1 MTPHFPPF
9 KSIYSQV
16 YGKMRSEIVM
26 VVFFYFLDWTSES
39 RENLIIVRRWRGV
52 MAMLITVALFTSDQR
67 SQSLAMME
75 QISLSLLSIF
85 IMMMVIDHCIYM
97 KPMIPLQYPLSP
109 PIIHKSGKW
118 STILEKRYTL
128 RKKVSLTPKKVK
140 LRAPKKVLF
149 RNNQGM
155 YILQKNRSNLVNLGL
170 GSLISDLQTAIGG
183 HHPVLYFTTQITEK
197 YSTAMC

>member
-140 LRAPKKVLF
+140 MRAQKKSLVSKQPRYVHF
-149 RNNQGM
+149 AKNQVQFGQFGPREPHFWSTDG
-155 YILQKNRSNLVNLGL
+155 YRGSPPCAIFHNPDNRE
-170 GSLISDLQTAIGG
+170 I
-183 HHPVLYFTTQITEK
+183 
-197 YSTAMC
+197 

>member
-140 LRAPKKVLF
+140 MWAQKKSLVSKQPRYVHF
-149 RNNQGM
+149 AKNQVQFGQFWPQEPHFWSTDG
-155 YILQKNRSNLVNLGL
+155 YRGSPPCAIFHNPDNRE
-170 GSLISDLQTAIGG
+170 I
-183 HHPVLYFTTQITEK
+183 
-197 YSTAMC
+197 

>member
-67 SQSLAMME
+67 SQSQAMME

-109 PIIHKSGKW
+109 PIIHKSGKR

-140 LRAPKKVLF
+140 LRAPKKSLVSKQPRYVHF
-149 RNNQGM
+149 AKKTGPIWS
-155 YILQKNRSNLVNLGL
+155 ILASGA
-170 GSLISDLQTAIGG
+170 SFLI
-183 HHPVLYFTTQITEK
+183 
-197 YSTAMC
+197 

>member
-39 RENLIIVRRWRGV
+39 KENLIIVRRWRGV

-109 PIIHKSGKW
+109 PIIHKSGKR

-140 LRAPKKVLF
+140 MWAQKKSLVSKQPRYVHF
-149 RNNQGM
+149 AKKQVQFGQFWPREPHFWSTDGYRGSPPCAIFHNPD
-155 YILQKNRSNLVNLGL
+155 NRE
-170 GSLISDLQTAIGG
+170 I
-183 HHPVLYFTTQITEK
+183 
-197 YSTAMC
+197 

>member
-1 MTPHFPPF
+1 MLYDISNEIIINYI
-9 KSIYSQV
+9 KS
-16 YGKMRSEIVM
+16 
-26 VVFFYFLDWTSES
+26 
-39 RENLIIVRRWRGV
+39 
-52 MAMLITVALFTSDQR
+52 
-67 SQSLAMME
+67 
-75 QISLSLLSIF
+75 
-85 IMMMVIDHCIYM
+85 
-97 KPMIPLQYPLSP
+97 

-128 RKKVSLTPKKVK
+128 WKKVSLTPKKVK

-155 YILQKNRSNLVNLGL
+155 YILQKTRSNLVNSGL
-170 GSLISDLQTAIGG
+170 RSLISDLQTAIGG